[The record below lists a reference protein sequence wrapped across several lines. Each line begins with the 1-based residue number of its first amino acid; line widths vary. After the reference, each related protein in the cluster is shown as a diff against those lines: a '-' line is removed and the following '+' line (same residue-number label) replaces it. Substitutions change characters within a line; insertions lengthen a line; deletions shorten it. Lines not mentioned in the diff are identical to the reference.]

1 MKRPVQA
8 DNLVKIGALR
18 EEDHAPEEI
27 QSHVALAE
35 GYLKVARSARSFGY
49 STSCHRRHR
58 GLRQWSETA

>member
-35 GYLKVARSARSFGY
+35 GYLKAAKIGAQFWLLY
-49 STSCHRRHR
+49 F
-58 GLRQWSETA
+58 LP